1 MPSFSI
7 LDGRRGCK
15 NLTVSSVQSTQRMWR
30 PHLTALVALF
40 ALVQAPLSS
49 QAAGEKKLEVFSWW
63 TSGGEAA
70 ALDALFTVYKKHH
83 PGVEIVN
90 ATVVG
95 GEAAQDLLH
104 TRLAGGNPPDTWQSH
119 PGWELLGDYVG
130 PGYCEP
136 ITDLYK
142 SDDWDKAFPKALVNL
157 IAKDGNIYAVLAG
170 IHRGNVLWYNKKLLD
185 KNGIKIGEKMTL
197 DEFFVAC
204 DKLKAAGIPAL
215 GVGDSGIWAS
225 ALLFENTLLGVV
237 GAEGW
242 SDLFSGK
249 MQWSDPKVKEA
260 MKLFAR
266 MQDYLNPDH
275 STLSWDQAVKA
286 LMEGKVAFNSMGDWA
301 DGEFLK
307 AQMKEKEDFGW
318 VSYPGTDGSFIIVA
332 DGFTLAK
339 GAPHPEAGLAWLKS
353 IGSKE
358 SQEAFNPLKGSIP
371 ARIDVDRSKFDS
383 YHQWAM
389 DSFAKDKLVLGCVA
403 GEAAPK
409 AFQHALNDA
418 VAAFIV
424 DKNVDK
430 FANALVQAA
439 KESGATK

>member
-1 MPSFSI
+1 
-7 LDGRRGCK
+7 
-15 NLTVSSVQSTQRMWR
+15 
-30 PHLTALVALF
+30 
-40 ALVQAPLSS
+40 
-49 QAAGEKKLEVFSWW
+49 
-63 TSGGEAA
+63 
-70 ALDALFTVYKKHH
+70 
-83 PGVEIVN
+83 
-90 ATVVG
+90 
-95 GEAAQDLLH
+95 
-104 TRLAGGNPPDTWQSH
+104 
-119 PGWELLGDYVG
+119 
-130 PGYCEP
+130 
-136 ITDLYK
+136 
-142 SDDWDKAFPKALVNL
+142 
-157 IAKDGNIYAVLAG
+157 
-170 IHRGNVLWYNKKLLD
+170 
-185 KNGIKIGEKMTL
+185 
-197 DEFFVAC
+197 
-204 DKLKAAGIPAL
+204 
-215 GVGDSGIWAS
+215 
-225 ALLFENTLLGVV
+225 
-237 GAEGW
+237 
-242 SDLFSGK
+242 

-318 VSYPGTDGSFIIVA
+318 VSYPGTDGSFILVA

-409 AFQHALNDA
+409 AFQGALNDA